1 VRAAGA
7 DCTALAHGQPEK
19 LMNSMSWLLANDNSS
34 SRPAA
39 TELIQ
44 THRARLALEE
54 DERAQQRRVELAEQR
69 SDRNP
74 PDVRIRIWEKLH
86 GLRLPKDA
94 AHPILDVIAISTRL
108 TLAEVREEQ
117 RARLAPR
124 VVPTAPVETPPSTQ
138 E

>member
-1 VRAAGA
+1 
-7 DCTALAHGQPEK
+7 
-19 LMNSMSWLLANDNSS
+19 MNSMSWLLANEGGS

-54 DERAQQRRVELAEQR
+54 DERAQQRRLELAEQR

-94 AHPILDVIAISTRL
+94 AHPILEVIAISTRL
-108 TLAEVREEQ
+108 TVAEVREEQ
-117 RARLAPR
+117 LARLRPR
-124 VVPTAPVETPPSTQ
+124 LTPTPPVVPPAAAE
-138 E
+138 

>member
-1 VRAAGA
+1 V
-7 DCTALAHGQPEK
+7 ALALGQPEK
-19 LMNSMSWLLANDNSS
+19 LMNSMSWLLANETSS

-94 AHPILDVIAISTRL
+94 AHPILEGIAISTRL
-108 TLAEVREEQ
+108 TLDEVREEQ

-124 VVPTAPVETPPSTQ
+124 LTPTPPAVTPPTTP

>member
-1 VRAAGA
+1 V
-7 DCTALAHGQPEK
+7 ALALGQPEK
-19 LMNSMSWLLANDNSS
+19 LMNSMSWLLANETSS

-94 AHPILDVIAISTRL
+94 AHPILEVIAISTRL
-108 TLAEVREEQ
+108 TLDEVREEQ

-124 VVPTAPVETPPSTQ
+124 LTPTPPAVTPPSPPTTP